1 MKLHLYISS
10 FKKLILG
17 IFFGLF
23 VVFIASLITNYFI
36 ENSNHR
42 LSKIY
47 SSQSITPSIFYIGNS
62 RAVPFTSENLKTSV
76 EILNLSH
83 NSMNSFEVEN
93 IIKAIKKK
101 KTGSKKIY
109 IEVTSLID
117 ENIQCQYSIFY
128 DLKFYFGKQNIEKY
142 CKQKFY
148 LEKLFPIAKLNNELF
163 YRIIYYYFF
172 PKKDQLWINNYQMS
186 KTVCENPKTSELMLH
201 FFNKDAEKKIYKKSM
216 DLLNIYSDSNTEI
229 YFFIAPVYQKK
240 NLALNMEKKFLAISF
255 KNLVKV
261 NTVLNDEYFK
271 NCNMFAD
278 TLHLSIRG
286 ISAIKNN
293 MIFNYSR

>member
-23 VVFIASLITNYFI
+23 VVFIASIITNHFI

-76 EILNLSH
+76 KILNLSH

-101 KTGSKKIY
+101 KQIIKKY
-109 IEVTSLID
+109 I
-117 ENIQCQYSIFY
+117 
-128 DLKFYFGKQNIEKY
+128 
-142 CKQKFY
+142 
-148 LEKLFPIAKLNNELF
+148 
-163 YRIIYYYFF
+163 
-172 PKKDQLWINNYQMS
+172 
-186 KTVCENPKTSELMLH
+186 
-201 FFNKDAEKKIYKKSM
+201 
-216 DLLNIYSDSNTEI
+216 
-229 YFFIAPVYQKK
+229 
-240 NLALNMEKKFLAISF
+240 
-255 KNLVKV
+255 
-261 NTVLNDEYFK
+261 
-271 NCNMFAD
+271 
-278 TLHLSIRG
+278 
-286 ISAIKNN
+286 
-293 MIFNYSR
+293 